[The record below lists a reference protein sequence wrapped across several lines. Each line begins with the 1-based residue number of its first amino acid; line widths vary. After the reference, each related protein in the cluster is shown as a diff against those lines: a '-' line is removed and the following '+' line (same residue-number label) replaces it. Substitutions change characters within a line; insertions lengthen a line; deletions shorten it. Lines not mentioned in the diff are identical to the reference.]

1 MSERSLL
8 KVSMSSKLSR
18 ILPLVV
24 AAAVSLAAG
33 CTESFDGGAACPA
46 LCPTTQTQFRDTIL
60 DAVSLDSAVGGFPTF
75 GLSATL
81 LLANRPDT
89 LVTRGVFRF
98 DALTSDY
105 LPNGGTA
112 SDSIRAIDSLYL
124 RLPLD
129 SSGRRGT
136 TPVTLSVFD
145 VDTTERDTVSAV
157 VRSLFRP
164 DRLLGSLTFTPAST
178 GDSLRVPLSRAA
190 VLAKVR
196 ARTRLRVGV
205 QITSGTGQIRIIAFS
220 GGTGAPTLTY
230 DASADT
236 LYRPIIVFPATT
248 IAGLPSDAT
257 LGYQVYSLLDRGSPA
272 PDASTLV
279 VGGLPAYRS
288 YLRFAVPSGL
298 TDSGTIV
305 RAELLL
311 TQRPSTFAN
320 SADSVHLV
328 PLIPTTTDVV
338 TDVRRILE
346 LSAEGIFAA
355 LDSTRLV
362 PRDSGVRVLNV
373 LSLVRS
379 WTGLA
384 ANQPRALAFRISREG
399 AQPAELRFYSR
410 EAAPSLRPRLRIT
423 YLPRTQVALP

>member
-1 MSERSLL
+1 
-8 KVSMSSKLSR
+8 MSSKLSR
-18 ILPLVV
+18 IIPLLV
-24 AAAVSLAAG
+24 AAAVSAAAG
-33 CTESFDGGAACPA
+33 CTETFDGGAACPA
-46 LCPTTQTQFRDTIL
+46 LCPAQQADFRDTVL
-60 DAVSLDSAVGGFPTF
+60 DAVSLDSAVGGFPTL

-81 LLANRPDT
+81 LIANRPDT

-98 DALTSDY
+98 DALVSDY
-105 LPNGGTA
+105 LPNGGTV
-112 SDSIRAIDSLYL
+112 SDSIQAIDSVYL

-145 VDTTERDTVSAV
+145 VDTTQSDSVHAV

-164 DRLLGSLTFTPAST
+164 DRLLGSLTFTPTST

-190 VLAKVR
+190 VVAKVR
-196 ARTRLRVGV
+196 ARGRLRVGLQV
-205 QITSGTGQIRIIAFS
+205 TSGTGQIRIVAFS
-220 GGTGAPTLTY
+220 GGNGAPTLTY
-230 DASADT
+230 DASGDT
-236 LYRPIIVFPATT
+236 LYRPIIVSTT
-248 IAGLPSDAT
+248 TSIAGLPSDAA
-257 LGYQVYSLLDRGSPA
+257 LAYQVYSLLDRGSVA
-272 PDASTLV
+272 PDASTLA
-279 VGGLPAYRS
+279 VGGFPAYRS
-288 YLRFAVPSGL
+288 YLRFAVPANL

-320 SADSVHLV
+320 AADSVHLV
-328 PLIPTTTDVV
+328 PMIPTTTNVV

-355 LDSTRLV
+355 LDSIRLV
-362 PRDSGVRVLNV
+362 PRDSGLRVVNV

-399 AQPAELRFYSR
+399 AQPAELRFHSR
-410 EAAPSLRPRLRIT
+410 EAAPSLRPRLRLT

>member
-1 MSERSLL
+1 
-8 KVSMSSKLSR
+8 MSSKLSR
-18 ILPLVV
+18 ILPLLV
-24 AAAVSLAAG
+24 AVAVSAAAG

-46 LCPTTQTQFRDTIL
+46 LCPAPDSDFRDTIIE
-60 DAVSLDSAVGGFPTF
+60 AVSLDSAVGGFPTL

-89 LVTRGVFRF
+89 LVTRGVLRF

-105 LPNGGTA
+105 LPNNGTV
-112 SDSIRAIDSLYL
+112 SDSIRAIDSVFL

-129 SSGRRGT
+129 STGRRGT

-145 VDTTERDTVSAV
+145 VDTTQSDSVNAV

-164 DRLLGSLTFTPAST
+164 DRLLGSVTFTPAST
-178 GDSLRVPLSRAA
+178 GDSLRVPLSRSA
-190 VLAKVR
+190 VLAKVM
-196 ARTRLRVGV
+196 ARGRLRVGL
-205 QITSGTGQIRIIAFS
+205 QFTAGSGQVRVVAFS
-220 GGTGAPTLTY
+220 GGNGAPTLTY

-236 LYRPIIVFPATT
+236 VFKPIIVSTT
-248 IAGLPSDAT
+248 TSIAGLPSDAT
-257 LGYQVYSLLDRGSPA
+257 LAYQVYSLLDRGSPS
-272 PDASTLV
+272 PDATTLA
-279 VGGLPAYRS
+279 VGGFPAYRS
-288 YLRFAVPSGL
+288 YLRFAIPSNL

-320 SADSVHLV
+320 AADSVDLV

-355 LDSTRLV
+355 LDSTKLV
-362 PRDSGVRVLNV
+362 PRDSGLRVLNV

-379 WTGLA
+379 WRGLA
-384 ANQPRALAFRISREG
+384 VNQPRAVAFRISREG

-410 EAAPSLRPRLRIT
+410 EAAPSLRPRLRLT